1 LFLRVLSC
9 LPYNKRKNN
18 DNQVFLHCFYKRNK
32 YNKVK
37 SRKKTGEQ
45 AMLKQERRK
54 QIMNLL
60 EKEGRIVATTLSQT
74 LNVSEDTIRR
84 DLREMDALGLLQR
97 VHGGALPRSTSAV
110 DYKERKHELM
120 DVKHSLAVAAL
131 PLIKDGQVLLMDG
144 STTNIQLVKAF
155 PKNLKV
161 TVITNSPLITVA
173 LAEHAFIEVVSLGG
187 TFRKESM
194 VTVGQSVVDTLKQI
208 RADLCFLG
216 VYAIDPKI
224 GMSIPLLEEMHIKSQ
239 MIKSA
244 SEVAAIVTA
253 KKLNTSS
260 TYTFS
265 SANSLDWL
273 ITEAHVNETVLNAY
287 RDIGIEV
294 ITNK

>member
-1 LFLRVLSC
+1 
-9 LPYNKRKNN
+9 
-18 DNQVFLHCFYKRNK
+18 
-32 YNKVK
+32 
-37 SRKKTGEQ
+37 
-45 AMLKQERRK
+45 MLKQERRK

-84 DLREMDALGLLQR
+84 DLREMDAFGLLQR

-110 DYKERKHELM
+110 DYKERKRELM

-155 PKNLKV
+155 PKNLNV

-173 LAEHAFIEVVSLGG
+173 LAEHDFVEVVSLGG

-273 ITEAHVNETVLNAY
+273 ITEEHVNETVLNAY
-287 RDIGIEV
+287 REIGIEV